1 MLKMDFDTG
10 LGDDELKQLTHV
22 SRILDERLNRPPSR
36 NAAYV
41 GESAFAHK
49 GGLHVSAVEKD
60 PATYEH
66 VDPSRVGNERRIV
79 VSDQSGRSNIW
90 RGSGKSGW
98 RSMPSIPR
106 CPVCWN

>member
-1 MLKMDFDTG
+1 M
-10 LGDDELKQLTHV
+10 THV
-22 SRILDERLNRPPSR
+22 SRMLDERLNRPPSR

-66 VDPSRVGNERRIV
+66 VDPSRIGNERRIV
-79 VSDQSGRSNIW
+79 VSDQSGRSNILA
-90 RGSGKSGW
+90 RFRKSGW

-106 CPVCWN
+106 CLVCWN